1 MKKEKIFYLLI
12 LIFFNN
18 SSLNSQILNN
28 LRSSYESYSAY
39 YIDDSKTGD
48 FNYEDRFRS
57 NNYLNLKS
65 NIGASWNFE
74 LQIESYLPSS
84 LLNYS
89 PDFKNTGIST
99 FNLEYI
105 NDKINLK
112 LGNFYEQFGSGMI
125 LRSWEDKD
133 LGINNSIRGLNFKY
147 RINDKISLTSLFGQ
161 QKKGFKYS
169 KGFIVGL
176 DTEFDFSNETNE
188 NYTFIAGLSFVG
200 RNDDQT
206 SGTTYHNTTNLYS
219 ARIDFSSLSFY
230 SNIEIINKSKD
241 PVMQFGDFYDDFV
254 EEGAAFFFNSGFIKN
269 GIGVDFTFRRLENMA
284 LFSERNA
291 FGNSYNQS
299 IVNYLPALTKQHD
312 YSLANIYVYQ
322 SQPNVSFVDPNLI
335 KTGETGMQLDIYY
348 FLKEKSFFG
357 GQYGMNLALNASIW
371 NNLDGNFDFVN
382 KNYTTNFFGKGEKY
396 FSEISLEIRKKW
408 SSKLDNTIFYLNQF
422 YNKKYIEEKFGKIN
436 SNIFV
441 IETTYKLNKNKSLK
455 LELQHLSTKD
465 DNKNWSAFGLE
476 YNLSSAIS
484 LYVSDL
490 YNYQNPK
497 QDKKIHYY
505 NVGGSYSKGI
515 NRYTVNYG
523 RQRGGLVCTGGI
535 CRYVPESTGLSFS
548 ITTSFF

>member
-1 MKKEKIFYLLI
+1 M
-12 LIFFNN
+12 
-18 SSLNSQILNN
+18 LNSQILNN

-254 EEGAAFFFNSGFIKN
+254 EEGAAFF
-269 GIGVDFTFRRLENMA
+269 
-284 LFSERNA
+284 
-291 FGNSYNQS
+291 
-299 IVNYLPALTKQHD
+299 LTQV
-312 YSLANIYVYQ
+312 L
-322 SQPNVSFVDPNLI
+322 
-335 KTGETGMQLDIYY
+335 
-348 FLKEKSFFG
+348 LKME
-357 GQYGMNLALNASIW
+357 
-371 NNLDGNFDFVN
+371 
-382 KNYTTNFFGKGEKY
+382 
-396 FSEISLEIRKKW
+396 
-408 SSKLDNTIFYLNQF
+408 
-422 YNKKYIEEKFGKIN
+422 
-436 SNIFV
+436 
-441 IETTYKLNKNKSLK
+441 
-455 LELQHLSTKD
+455 
-465 DNKNWSAFGLE
+465 
-476 YNLSSAIS
+476 
-484 LYVSDL
+484 
-490 YNYQNPK
+490 
-497 QDKKIHYY
+497 
-505 NVGGSYSKGI
+505 
-515 NRYTVNYG
+515 
-523 RQRGGLVCTGGI
+523 
-535 CRYVPESTGLSFS
+535 
-548 ITTSFF
+548 